1 MSKQSVRKQKKKK
14 ARQRFV
20 AKKKAI
26 TFERRRYARNY
37 PQFVLLNP
45 EQADPHFVELV
56 SKAARSIDV
65 RDRRLFSPW
74 ETNTYKMMMKY
85 GNAFTAELFHELE
98 NDIEAK
104 ARFVLKLGS
113 IIFSRIPIDKLLPHI
128 PYNDVQVVYSGRRFT
143 LKFRSLQ
150 KQSSQGGTIY
160 FSS

>member
-1 MSKQSVRKQKKKK
+1 MSKPSVRKQKKKK
-14 ARQRFV
+14 ARQRSV

-26 TFERRRYARNY
+26 TVERRRYARNY

-45 EQADPHFVELV
+45 DQADPHFVELV

-65 RDRRLFSPW
+65 RDRKLFSPS

-113 IIFSRIPIDKLLPHI
+113 IIFSRIPIDKLLQHI
-128 PYNDVQVVYSGRRFT
+128 PYNDVQVLHGGRRFT
-143 LKFRSLQ
+143 LKFRSL
-150 KQSSQGGTIY
+150 
-160 FSS
+160 